1 MAQDSNLFLSVGKEV
16 KDEYGRVI
24 GKVASFAVNPN
35 GRFNAIYIQQGNG
48 KFIKYPAETVKI
60 EGSEVT
66 ILSKIK
72 IETENLCNQIPL
84 IWRKDQALKELVE
97 KKKISPELYE
107 DLHNSFDGALNQ
119 LKNEAQ
125 KITEQIE
132 KETARCAQEIKE
144 LNYALVHLEIEH
156 EIGKIDE
163 QAYQTA
169 LSMIQECLKRA
180 NMEKTDLESMKSK
193 LSNILLGEK
202 PSEPVEMKREQTE
215 QEAKK
220 ETEEQKTETPAPP
233 SPNLPEPPVVVY
245 VKEVGQSGEA

>member
-1 MAQDSNLFLSVGKEV
+1 MAQDSNIFLSVGKEV

-48 KFIKYPAETVKI
+48 KFIKYPAEKIKI
-60 EGSEVT
+60 EDSEV
-66 ILSKIK
+66 ILLSKIK
-72 IETENLCNQIPL
+72 METENLCNQIPL

-125 KITEQIE
+125 TIMEQID
-132 KETARCAQEIKE
+132 KETVRCTQEIRE

-163 QAYQTA
+163 QAYQAA
-169 LSMIQECLKRA
+169 LSMIREFLKRA
-180 NMEKTDLESMKSK
+180 NMEKTDLESMKSE
-193 LSNILLGEK
+193 LSNMLLGEK
-202 PSEPVEMKREQTE
+202 PPEPAETKTE
-215 QEAKK
+215 QEAEK
-220 ETEEQKTETPAPP
+220 ETEEQKTGTPAPS

>member
-1 MAQDSNLFLSVGKEV
+1 MTQDSNLFLSVGKEV
-16 KDEYGRVI
+16 KDEYGRVM

-35 GRFNAIYIQQGNG
+35 GRFNAIYVQQGNG

-60 EGSEVT
+60 GDSEVT

-144 LNYALVHLEIEH
+144 LNYALVDLEIEH

-163 QAYQTA
+163 QAYQT
-169 LSMIQECLKRA
+169 CLLY
-180 NMEKTDLESMKSK
+180 TS
-193 LSNILLGEK
+193 
-202 PSEPVEMKREQTE
+202 
-215 QEAKK
+215 
-220 ETEEQKTETPAPP
+220 P
-233 SPNLPEPPVVVY
+233 SPRD
-245 VKEVGQSGEA
+245 S